1 MFLKVVIIDCRGHI
15 LGRLASVVAKQLL
28 TGQKIVAVRSEE
40 LNLTGSLIRNKFKY
54 MVFLRKRTNTNP
66 RHGPYHY
73 RSPARIF
80 WRTVRGMLPHK
91 SPRGA
96 AALERLKVFEGVP
109 APYDKMKRVVVPNA
123 LRVTILKP
131 TRKYTVLGRLAKEVG
146 WKYSDLLNRLEA
158 KRKVKSAAF
167 YERKKA
173 LTKLRTKAL
182 ANKSNDLKDVG
193 TQLANYGF

>member
-1 MFLKVVIIDCRGHI
+1 MFEKVVIIDCRAHI
-15 LGRLASVVAKQLL
+15 LGRLASVVAKELL
-28 TGQKIVAVRSEE
+28 KGQKIVAVRAEE

-54 MVFLRKRTNTNP
+54 MVVLHKRMNTNP
-66 RHGPYHY
+66 RHGQYHY

-109 APYDKMKRVVVPNA
+109 APYDKMKRVVVPAA
-123 LRVTILKP
+123 LRVSTLKP
-131 TRKYTVLGRLAKEVG
+131 SRKFTVLGNLSKQVG
-146 WKYSDLLNRLEA
+146 WKYNDLLSRLEA

-173 LTKLRTKAL
+173 IVKLRRKAVTNT
-182 ANKSNDLKDVG
+182 ADKLKDVT
-193 TQLANYGF
+193 TQLGVYGF